1 MDETVNNEE
10 HSCRLFTGLDQL
22 KSIEDN
28 DTSIQTNIEQGGLF
42 TETCTWQCLF
52 GKWWE
57 KIIEGINMLG
67 QIQSWCRWARYSFFR
82 LFSFPAK

>member
-10 HSCRLFTGLDQL
+10 HSCQLFTGLDQL

-42 TETCTWQCLF
+42 RDMHLAVLVWEMV
-52 GKWWE
+52 GK